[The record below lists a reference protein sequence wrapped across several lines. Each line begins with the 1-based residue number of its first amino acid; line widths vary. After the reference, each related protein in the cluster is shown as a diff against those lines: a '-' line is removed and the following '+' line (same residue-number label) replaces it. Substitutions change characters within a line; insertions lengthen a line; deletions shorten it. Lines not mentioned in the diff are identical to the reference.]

1 MPPTVKS
8 LVPEPNAAVDAT
20 PQSPKTDKGWQ
31 AYLSNVRAPAKRV
44 QKPLGA
50 GLAVLLEPS
59 GVKTFLAR
67 LRRRGE
73 TNPRTIRIG
82 AFPAVSVADAR
93 RKLAEMKSVIREGR
107 DPALEQ
113 RRVHA
118 GVSKLRTLNDLV
130 AEYLTRREDL
140 IAPKTLKIERDLL
153 QGVLAPA
160 LGIGCSPISNPS
172 TLGRPL
178 RTMLAD

>member
-1 MPPTVKS
+1 
-8 LVPEPNAAVDAT
+8 VDAAR
-20 PQSPKTDKGWQ
+20 QSPKTDKGWQ

-50 GLAVLLEPS
+50 GLAVLPELS
-59 GVKTFLAR
+59 GIMTFLAR

-82 AFPAVSVADAR
+82 AFPAVSVTDAR

-107 DPALEQ
+107 DRALEQ

-140 IAPKTLKIERDLL
+140 IAPGRSRSRATCSMASSPRRW
-153 QGVLAPA
+153 A
-160 LGIGCSPISNPS
+160 IGCSPISNPS
-172 TLGRPL
+172 ILGRPS
-178 RTMLAD
+178 RTMLSD